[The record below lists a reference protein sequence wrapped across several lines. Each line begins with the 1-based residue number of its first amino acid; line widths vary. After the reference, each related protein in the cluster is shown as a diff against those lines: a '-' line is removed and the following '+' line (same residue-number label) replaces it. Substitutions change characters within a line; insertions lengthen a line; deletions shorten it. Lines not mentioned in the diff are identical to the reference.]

1 MEDIRLPEVGENI
14 KSGTVVN
21 VFVKVGDSVS
31 KGSDLLELET
41 DKASLPV
48 PSPISGVIREI
59 LIKTG
64 DTVEI
69 GSVIMKAEATAGS
82 VSPSTPSQQ
91 PKPVSQETTEAKP
104 QASAQANEK
113 PQADQPAKTNIEH
126 ATSAIPTKEQAGK
139 DTQVVVIGGGPGGYA
154 AAFLAADLGL
164 DVTIVDPE
172 KNPGGVCLYRG
183 CIPSKALLHAAK
195 VISEVREAK
204 HFGLEFG
211 EVKIDLD
218 KLRNWKND
226 VVKRLTEGTGQL
238 AKQRKVNMIQGM
250 ATFVDSNTLQIKKV
264 DGGTQT
270 LTFIKAVLATGSRPI
285 ELPFAPKSKR
295 ILNSTTALDIENIP
309 KTMLLVG
316 GGYIGLELGQVYAEL
331 GTKVSVVEMLPQ
343 IMTGSDRD
351 LSSILEKRLRTI
363 MDKIMVS
370 TKVKAMEETPEG
382 IKMTFEDQDGKSF
395 IETYEKVL
403 VAIGRRPNSDNIGL
417 EKTKVL
423 VNSKGFVEVNAQRQ
437 THDPSIYAIGDLAG
451 NPMLAHK
458 ASHEGRVAVEHI
470 AGHKVAF
477 EPNAIPAVVFTDPE
491 MAWAGLTEMEA
502 KAQGREYVVAK
513 FPWGASGRAITLDRV
528 DGLTKLLIDPKTE
541 RILGISI
548 VGPNAGEMIAE
559 GVLAIEMGAVV
570 SDLKL
575 CIHAHPTLTETV
587 MEAAESFYGQAT
599 HIYKPIKK

>member
-1 MEDIRLPEVGENI
+1 MQDIRLPEVGENI

-21 VFVKVGDSVS
+21 IFVKVGDRVS
-31 KGSDLLELET
+31 KGDDLIELET

-48 PSPISGVIREI
+48 PSPADGVIKEI
-59 LIKTG
+59 LIKAG
-64 DTVEI
+64 ADVEI
-69 GSVIMKAEATAGS
+69 GSVIMKMEAAAGQASPSPKETKPAAAVKTETAPQPKISSSAEKPQS
-82 VSPSTPSQQ
+82 PQPSTPVTRHSLSSL
-91 PKPVSQETTEAKP
+91 PS
-104 QASAQANEK
+104 
-113 PQADQPAKTNIEH
+113 
-126 ATSAIPTKEQAGK
+126 KEEAGK
-139 DTQVVVIGGGPGGYA
+139 DTQLVVIGGGPGGYA
-154 AAFLAADLGL
+154 AAFLAADLGM

-195 VISEVREAK
+195 VISEAREAK
-204 HFGLEFG
+204 HFGLDFG
-211 EVKIDLD
+211 QPKIDLD

-226 VVKRLTEGTGQL
+226 VVAKLTGGTGQL
-238 AKQRKVNMIQGM
+238 AKQRKINMIQGT
-250 ATFVDSNTLQIKKV
+250 ATFVDSNTIKIEKV
-264 DGGTQT
+264 GGGNQT
-270 LTFIKAVLATGSRPI
+270 LTFIKAILATGSRPI

-295 ILNSTTALDIENIP
+295 VLNSTTALDIENIP
-309 KTMLLVG
+309 KTMLLIG

-331 GTKVSVVEMLPQ
+331 GTKVSVVELLPQ

-351 LSSILEKRLRTI
+351 LSSILEKRLKTI

-370 TKVKAMEETPEG
+370 TKVKSLEETAAG
-382 IKMTFEDQDGKSF
+382 INVTFEDTDGKTF
-395 IETYEKVL
+395 KETYEKVL
-403 VAIGRRPNSDNIGL
+403 VAIGRKPNTDNIGL
-417 EKTKVL
+417 EKTSVTI
-423 VNSKGFVEVNAQRQ
+423 NNRGFVEVNAQLQ
-437 THDPSIYAIGDLAG
+437 THDPSIYAIGDIVG

-458 ASHEGRVAVEHI
+458 ASHEGRTAAEHI

-491 MAWAGLTEMEA
+491 MAWAGLTETEA
-502 KAQGREYVVAK
+502 KAQGRNYAVAK

-528 DGLTKLLIDPKTE
+528 DGLTKLLIDPETE

-570 SDLKL
+570 TDLKL
-575 CIHAHPTLTETV
+575 SIHAHPTLTETV
-587 MEAAESFYGQAT
+587 MEAAESFFGQAT